1 MAGSQFQSTL
11 NVVRSYPAIGGEA
24 VFMSSIRRVLVADDQ
39 RPTQHGLHALLDLLP
54 GVQWVGEAS
63 NGREAVSLTL
73 ERRADIV
80 LMDVLMPEMDGLEA
94 MRLIKSQ
101 RPEVKVIVLTLH
113 GDYREEA
120 LAAGADAFL
129 VKSGHPGCL
138 REAICTV

>member
-1 MAGSQFQSTL
+1 
-11 NVVRSYPAIGGEA
+11 
-24 VFMSSIRRVLVADDQ
+24 MSSIRRVLVADDQ
-39 RPTQHGLHALLDLLP
+39 RPAQHGLHALLDLLP